1 MFVLIFQEYNRI
13 LIFLKK
19 IFQRKTF
26 WSDNYIEYESSS
38 GRIKALSVGE
48 YLYKI
53 RPYLKDIINNLKK
66 SDTWKMQL
74 TIANKFVFSLDNDK
88 EHVMHLKSDTK
99 EIIINDETDEV
110 IKD

>member
-74 TIANKFVFSLDNDK
+74 TIANNFDFS
-88 EHVMHLKSDTK
+88 
-99 EIIINDETDEV
+99 
-110 IKD
+110 

>member
-1 MFVLIFQEYNRI
+1 
-13 LIFLKK
+13 
-19 IFQRKTF
+19 
-26 WSDNYIEYESSS
+26 
-38 GRIKALSVGE
+38 
-48 YLYKI
+48 
-53 RPYLKDIINNLKK
+53 
-66 SDTWKMQL
+66 MQL